1 MTKRR
6 KHDDDYDDDFE
17 YGYGWGYFPRSKPRK
32 AADGI
37 KSKNVR
43 GAFGETWW
51 ARRWITVLESYSI
64 GSRLQRGRTYARAG
78 QVLDMAIQPGTVTA
92 RVQGSRATP
101 YKIRIDVP
109 VLPDSEW
116 ERAIDAMS
124 AQAIFAAKLLSGE
137 MPNDIEDAFNAAK
150 VPLFPA
156 RGSDL
161 ATDCSCPDFANPC
174 KHIAAVYYLIGE
186 QFDADPFLIF
196 TLRGRTRD
204 QIIEALR
211 KRRAAATRASAD
223 SAGEGLPPVEPELGL
238 SDQLGTFW
246 DTGDLSSLTVH
257 IAPPEIE
264 AALLRRLGAS
274 PAGTQVALK
283 ALYAVMTR
291 YAQQKALGE

>member
-6 KHDDDYDDDFE
+6 TRHDDDYD

-51 ARRWITVLESYSI
+51 AKRWITVLEGYSI

-78 QVLDMAIQPGTVTA
+78 QVLDIAIVPGTVTA
-92 RVQGSRATP
+92 RVQGSRPTP
-101 YKIRIDVP
+101 YKIKIDVP
-109 VLPDSEW
+109 VLSDSEW

-124 AQAIFAAKLLSGE
+124 AQAIFAAKLLAGE
-137 MPNDIEDAFNAAK
+137 MPNEIEDAFKAAD

-174 KHIAAVYYLIGE
+174 KHIAAV
-186 QFDADPFLIF
+186 
-196 TLRGRTRD
+196 
-204 QIIEALR
+204 
-211 KRRAAATRASAD
+211 
-223 SAGEGLPPVEPELGL
+223 
-238 SDQLGTFW
+238 
-246 DTGDLSSLTVH
+246 
-257 IAPPEIE
+257 
-264 AALLRRLGAS
+264 
-274 PAGTQVALK
+274 
-283 ALYAVMTR
+283 
-291 YAQQKALGE
+291 